1 MAASTPTPD
10 PWGGPGWHT
19 PVPADHPATP
29 LLSAR
34 AVRARSHAVLDHVAA
49 GRSPHW
55 RWAPERL
62 AATVAAVVETTRA
75 SYPDLRVPVHSRWRH
90 FEAGGVDRWAALAG
104 AGPHPSPPPL
114 GEGAR
119 PEFLAAAPG
128 LLPPAGG
135 GREGGLRSP
144 PTLLGEAQRLERARV
159 RIDLVIPSVLL
170 DAGAGAAWHY
180 DDAAHGQR
188 LSRSEGLGVASFD
201 WFARGGWSADPTAP
215 LRTDAAALAAVTPD
229 ALAGAFQVGA
239 DNPLV
244 GLDGRAALLRRLGEV
259 MAATP
264 AVFGVPARLGNMLDF
279 LLKQAEGDRID
290 ADVVLG
296 TLLRALGPVWPGRLA
311 LEGVNLGDCWHH
323 PATADGWMPFHKL
336 TQWLTY
342 SLLEPLADAG
352 LRVTGLDA
360 LTGLPE
366 YRNGGLLLD
375 TGLLVPATGALPTA
389 LRSVDDPAIVEW
401 RAVTVAALDLIADGV
416 RAALGLSAEAFPLA
430 CVLEGGTW
438 ATGRRLAAAR
448 RPGGAPPLNIAS
460 DGTVF

>member
-1 MAASTPTPD
+1 MAASIPKPD
-10 PWGGPGWHT
+10 RWGGPGWHT

-49 GRSPHW
+49 GRSLHW
-55 RWAPERL
+55 RWEPSRL

-90 FEAGGVDRWAALAG
+90 FEAGGADRWAALADAAGLAG
-104 AGPHPSPPPL
+104 A
-114 GEGAR
+114 
-119 PEFLAAAPG
+119 
-128 LLPPAGG
+128 
-135 GREGGLRSP
+135 
-144 PTLLGEAQRLERARV
+144 AQRLERARV

-201 WFARGGWSADPTAP
+201 WFARGGWSADAKAP

-264 AVFGVPARLGNMLDF
+264 AVFGAPARLGNMLDF
-279 LLKQAEGDRID
+279 LLMQAEGDRID

-296 TLLRALGPVWPGRLA
+296 TLLRALGPVWPGRLS

-352 LRVTGLDA
+352 LHVTGLDA

-375 TGLLVPATGALPTA
+375 AGLLVPASGALPTV
-389 LRSVDDPAIVEW
+389 LLSVDDPAIVEW

-416 RAALGLSAEAFPLA
+416 RATLGLSAEAFPLA

>member
-55 RWAPERL
+55 RWEPSRL

-104 AGPHPSPPPL
+104 AAG
-114 GEGAR
+114 
-119 PEFLAAAPG
+119 LA
-128 LLPPAGG
+128 
-135 GREGGLRSP
+135 
-144 PTLLGEAQRLERARV
+144 GEAQRLERARV

-201 WFARGGWSADPTAP
+201 WFARGGWSADLATP

-264 AVFGVPARLGNMLDF
+264 AVFGAPARLGNMLDF
-279 LLKQAEGDRID
+279 LLMQAEGDRID

-296 TLLRALGPVWPGRLA
+296 TLLRALGPVWPGRLS

-352 LRVTGLDA
+352 LGVTGLDA

-375 TGLLVPATGALPTA
+375 TGLLVPASGALPTV
-389 LRSVDDPAIVEW
+389 LLSVDDPAIVEW
-401 RAVTVAALDLIADGV
+401 RAVTVAALDLIAEGV
-416 RAALGLSAEAFPLA
+416 RATLGLSAEAFPLA

>member
-1 MAASTPTPD
+1 MAASIPTPD
-10 PWGGPGWHT
+10 RWGGSGWHT
-19 PVPADHPATP
+19 PVPTDHPATP

-55 RWAPERL
+55 RWEPSRL
-62 AATVAAVVETTRA
+62 AQTVAAVVETTRA

-90 FEAGGVDRWAALAG
+90 FEAGGADRWAALAEA
-104 AGPHPSPPPL
+104 AG
-114 GEGAR
+114 
-119 PEFLAAAPG
+119 LA
-128 LLPPAGG
+128 
-135 GREGGLRSP
+135 
-144 PTLLGEAQRLERARV
+144 GEAQRLERARV

-201 WFARGGWSADPTAP
+201 WFARGGWSADAKAP

-229 ALAGAFQVGA
+229 ALAGAFQVSA

-264 AVFGVPARLGNMLDF
+264 AVFGAPARLGNLLDF
-279 LLKQAEGDRID
+279 LLMQAEGDRID

-352 LRVTGLDA
+352 LTVTGLDA

-375 TGLLVPATGALPTA
+375 TGLLVPASGALPT
-389 LRSVDDPAIVEW
+389 LLLSVDDPAIVEW
-401 RAVTVAALDLIADGV
+401 RAVTVAALDLIAEGV
-416 RAALGLSAEAFPLA
+416 RATLGLSAEAFPLA

>member
-1 MAASTPTPD
+1 MAASIPKSD
-10 PWGGPGWHT
+10 RWGGPGWHT

-55 RWAPERL
+55 RWEPSRL

-104 AGPHPSPPPL
+104 AAG
-114 GEGAR
+114 
-119 PEFLAAAPG
+119 LA
-128 LLPPAGG
+128 
-135 GREGGLRSP
+135 
-144 PTLLGEAQRLERARV
+144 GEAQRLERARV

-201 WFARGGWSADPTAP
+201 WFARGGWSADAKAP

-279 LLKQAEGDRID
+279 LLMQAEGDRID

-296 TLLRALGPVWPGRLA
+296 TLLRALGPVWPGRLS

-352 LRVTGLDA
+352 LHVTGLDA

-375 TGLLVPATGALPTA
+375 TGLLVPASGALPTV
-389 LRSVDDPAIVEW
+389 LLSVDDPAIVEW
-401 RAVTVAALDLIADGV
+401 RAVTVAALDLIAEGV
-416 RAALGLSAEAFPLA
+416 RATLGLSAEAFPLA

>member
-1 MAASTPTPD
+1 MVASIPKPD
-10 PWGGPGWHT
+10 RWGGSGWHT

-49 GRSPHW
+49 GRSLHW
-55 RWAPERL
+55 RWEPSRL

-90 FEAGGVDRWAALAG
+90 FEAGSVDRWAALADA
-104 AGPHPSPPPL
+104 AG
-114 GEGAR
+114 
-119 PEFLAAAPG
+119 LA
-128 LLPPAGG
+128 
-135 GREGGLRSP
+135 
-144 PTLLGEAQRLERARV
+144 GEAQRLERARV

-170 DAGAGAAWHY
+170 DAGAGAAWRY

-201 WFARGGWSADPTAP
+201 WFARGGWSTDAKAP

-229 ALAGAFQVGA
+229 ALADAFQVGA

-264 AVFGVPARLGNMLDF
+264 AVFGAPARLGNLLDF
-279 LLKQAEGDRID
+279 LLMQAEGDRID

-296 TLLRALGPVWPGRLA
+296 TLLRALGPVWPGRLS

-352 LRVTGLDA
+352 LHVTGLDA

-375 TGLLVPATGALPTA
+375 TGLLVPASGALPTV
-389 LRSVDDPAIVEW
+389 LLSVDDPAIVEW
-401 RAVTVAALDLIADGV
+401 RAVTVAALDLIAEGV
-416 RAALGLSAEAFPLA
+416 RATLGLSAEAFPLA

>member
-55 RWAPERL
+55 RWEPSRL

-90 FEAGGVDRWAALAG
+90 FEAGGADRWVALADA
-104 AGPHPSPPPL
+104 AG
-114 GEGAR
+114 
-119 PEFLAAAPG
+119 LA
-128 LLPPAGG
+128 
-135 GREGGLRSP
+135 
-144 PTLLGEAQRLERARV
+144 GEAQRLERARV

-201 WFARGGWSADPTAP
+201 WFARGGWSADAKAP

-229 ALAGAFQVGA
+229 ALAGAFQVGS

-264 AVFGVPARLGNMLDF
+264 AVFGAPARLGNMLDF
-279 LLKQAEGDRID
+279 LLMQAEGDRID

-296 TLLRALGPVWPGRLA
+296 TLLRALGPVWPGRLS

-352 LRVTGLDA
+352 LHVTGLDA

-375 TGLLVPATGALPTA
+375 TGLLVPASGALPTV
-389 LRSVDDPAIVEW
+389 LLSVDDPAIVEW

-416 RAALGLSAEAFPLA
+416 RATLGLSAEAFPLA

>member
-1 MAASTPTPD
+1 MAASIPKPD
-10 PWGGPGWHT
+10 RWGCPGWHT

-34 AVRARSHAVLDHVAA
+34 AVRARGHAVLDHVAA

-55 RWAPERL
+55 RWEPSRL

-90 FEAGGVDRWAALAG
+90 FEAGGADRWAALAYT
-104 AGPHPSPPPL
+104 AG
-114 GEGAR
+114 
-119 PEFLAAAPG
+119 LA
-128 LLPPAGG
+128 
-135 GREGGLRSP
+135 
-144 PTLLGEAQRLERARV
+144 GEAQRLERARV

-180 DDAAHGQR
+180 NDAAHGQR

-201 WFARGGWSADPTAP
+201 WFARGGWSADAKAP

-264 AVFGVPARLGNMLDF
+264 AVFGAPARLGNMLDF
-279 LLKQAEGDRID
+279 LLMQAEGDRID

-296 TLLRALGPVWPGRLA
+296 TLLRALGPVWPGRLS

-352 LRVTGLDA
+352 LTVTGLDA

-375 TGLLVPATGALPTA
+375 TGLLVPATGALPT
-389 LRSVDDPAIVEW
+389 LLLSVDDPAIVEW
-401 RAVTVAALDLIADGV
+401 RAVTVAALDLIAEGV
-416 RAALGLSAEAFPLA
+416 RATLGLSAEAFPLA

>member
-55 RWAPERL
+55 RWEPSRL

-90 FEAGGVDRWAALAG
+90 YEAGGADRWAALADA
-104 AGPHPSPPPL
+104 AG
-114 GEGAR
+114 
-119 PEFLAAAPG
+119 LA
-128 LLPPAGG
+128 
-135 GREGGLRSP
+135 
-144 PTLLGEAQRLERARV
+144 GEAQRLERARV

-170 DAGAGAAWHY
+170 DAGAGAAWRY
-180 DDAAHGQR
+180 DDATHGQR

-201 WFARGGWSADPTAP
+201 WFARGGWSADADAP

-279 LLKQAEGDRID
+279 LLMQAEGDRID

-296 TLLRALGPVWPGRLA
+296 TLLRALGPVWPGRLS

-352 LRVTGLDA
+352 LTVTGLDA

-375 TGLLVPATGALPTA
+375 TGLLVPASGALPT
-389 LRSVDDPAIVEW
+389 LLLSVDDPAIVEW
-401 RAVTVAALDLIADGV
+401 RAVTVAALDLIAEGV
-416 RAALGLSAEAFPLA
+416 RATLGLSAEAFPLA

>member
-1 MAASTPTPD
+1 MAASIPKPD
-10 PWGGPGWHT
+10 RWGGPGWHT
-19 PVPADHPATP
+19 PVPVDHPATP

-49 GRSPHW
+49 GRSLHW
-55 RWAPERL
+55 RWEPSRL
-62 AATVAAVVETTRA
+62 AQTVAAVVETTRA

-90 FEAGGVDRWAALAG
+90 FEAGGVDRWVALAEA
-104 AGPHPSPPPL
+104 AG
-114 GEGAR
+114 
-119 PEFLAAAPG
+119 LA
-128 LLPPAGG
+128 
-135 GREGGLRSP
+135 
-144 PTLLGEAQRLERARV
+144 GEAQRLERARV

-201 WFARGGWSADPTAP
+201 WFARGGWSADAKAP

-229 ALAGAFQVGA
+229 ALADAFQVGA

-279 LLKQAEGDRID
+279 LLMQAEGDRID

-296 TLLRALGPVWPGRLA
+296 TLLRALGPVWPGRLS

-352 LRVTGLDA
+352 LHVTGLDA

-375 TGLLVPATGALPTA
+375 TGLLVPASGALPTV
-389 LRSVDDPAIVEW
+389 LLSVDDPAIVEW

-416 RAALGLSAEAFPLA
+416 RATLGLSAEAFPLA

>member
-1 MAASTPTPD
+1 MAASIPTPD
-10 PWGGPGWHT
+10 RWGGPGWHT

-55 RWAPERL
+55 RWEPSRL

-90 FEAGGVDRWAALAG
+90 FEAGGADRWAALADAAGLAG
-104 AGPHPSPPPL
+104 A
-114 GEGAR
+114 
-119 PEFLAAAPG
+119 
-128 LLPPAGG
+128 
-135 GREGGLRSP
+135 
-144 PTLLGEAQRLERARV
+144 AQRLERARV

-201 WFARGGWSADPTAP
+201 WFARGGWSADAKAP

-264 AVFGVPARLGNMLDF
+264 AVFGAPARLGNMLDF
-279 LLKQAEGDRID
+279 LLMQAEGDRID

-296 TLLRALGPVWPGRLA
+296 TLLRALGPVWPGRLS

-352 LRVTGLDA
+352 LHVTGLDA

-375 TGLLVPATGALPTA
+375 TGLLVPASGALPTV
-389 LRSVDDPAIVEW
+389 LLSVDDPAIVEW
-401 RAVTVAALDLIADGV
+401 RAVTVAALDLIAEGV
-416 RAALGLSAEAFPLA
+416 RATLGLSAEAFPLA

>member
-1 MAASTPTPD
+1 MAASIPTPD
-10 PWGGPGWHT
+10 RWGGSGWHT

-34 AVRARSHAVLDHVAA
+34 AVRARSHAVLDHVTA

-55 RWAPERL
+55 RWEPSRL

-90 FEAGGVDRWAALAG
+90 FEAGGADRWAALADAAGLAG
-104 AGPHPSPPPL
+104 A
-114 GEGAR
+114 
-119 PEFLAAAPG
+119 
-128 LLPPAGG
+128 
-135 GREGGLRSP
+135 
-144 PTLLGEAQRLERARV
+144 AQRLERARV

-201 WFARGGWSADPTAP
+201 WFARGGWSADAKAP

-264 AVFGVPARLGNMLDF
+264 AVFGAPARLGNMLDF
-279 LLKQAEGDRID
+279 LLMQAEGDRID

-296 TLLRALGPVWPGRLA
+296 TLLRALGPVWPGRLS

-323 PATADGWMPFHKL
+323 PATADGWIPFHKL

-352 LRVTGLDA
+352 LHVTGLDA

-375 TGLLVPATGALPTA
+375 TGLLVPVSGALPTV
-389 LRSVDDPAIVEW
+389 LLSVDDPAIVEW
-401 RAVTVAALDLIADGV
+401 RAVTVAALDLIAEGV
-416 RAALGLSAEAFPLA
+416 RATLGLSAEVFPLA

>member
-55 RWAPERL
+55 RWEPLRL

-90 FEAGGVDRWAALAG
+90 YEAGGADRWAALADA
-104 AGPHPSPPPL
+104 AG
-114 GEGAR
+114 
-119 PEFLAAAPG
+119 LA
-128 LLPPAGG
+128 
-135 GREGGLRSP
+135 
-144 PTLLGEAQRLERARV
+144 GEAQRLERARV

-201 WFARGGWSADPTAP
+201 WFAGGGWSADAKAP

-264 AVFGVPARLGNMLDF
+264 AVFGAPARLGNMLDF
-279 LLKQAEGDRID
+279 LLMQAEGDRID

-296 TLLRALGPVWPGRLA
+296 TLLRALGPVWPGRLS

-352 LRVTGLDA
+352 LSVTGLDA

-375 TGLLVPATGALPTA
+375 TGLLMPASGALPTV
-389 LRSVDDPAIVEW
+389 LLSVDDPAIVEW

-416 RAALGLSAEAFPLA
+416 RATLGLSAEAFPLA

>member
-1 MAASTPTPD
+1 MAASIPTPD
-10 PWGGPGWHT
+10 RWGGPGWHT

-55 RWAPERL
+55 RWEPSRL

-90 FEAGGVDRWAALAG
+90 FEAGGADRWAALADA
-104 AGPHPSPPPL
+104 AG
-114 GEGAR
+114 
-119 PEFLAAAPG
+119 LA
-128 LLPPAGG
+128 
-135 GREGGLRSP
+135 
-144 PTLLGEAQRLERARV
+144 GEAQRLERARV

-201 WFARGGWSADPTAP
+201 WFVRGGWSADAAAP

-229 ALAGAFQVGA
+229 ALADAFQVGA

-264 AVFGVPARLGNMLDF
+264 AVFGAPARLGNLLDF
-279 LLKQAEGDRID
+279 LRMQAEGDRID

-296 TLLRALGPVWPGRLA
+296 TLLRALGPVWPGRLS

-352 LRVTGLDA
+352 LHVTGLDA

-375 TGLLVPATGALPTA
+375 TGLLVPASGALPTV
-389 LRSVDDPAIVEW
+389 LLSVDDPAIVEW
-401 RAVTVAALDLIADGV
+401 RAVTVAALDLIAEGV
-416 RAALGLSAEAFPLA
+416 RATLGLSAEAFPLA

-438 ATGRRLAAAR
+438 ATGRRLAADR

>member
-1 MAASTPTPD
+1 MAASIPTPD
-10 PWGGPGWHT
+10 RWGGPGWHT

-55 RWAPERL
+55 RWEPSRL

-90 FEAGGVDRWAALAG
+90 FEAGGADRWAALAEAVG
-104 AGPHPSPPPL
+104 
-114 GEGAR
+114 
-119 PEFLAAAPG
+119 LA
-128 LLPPAGG
+128 
-135 GREGGLRSP
+135 
-144 PTLLGEAQRLERARV
+144 GEAQRLERARV

-201 WFARGGWSADPTAP
+201 WFARGGWSADAKAP

-264 AVFGVPARLGNMLDF
+264 AVFGAPARLGNMLDF
-279 LLKQAEGDRID
+279 LLMQAEGDRID

-296 TLLRALGPVWPGRLA
+296 TLLRALGPVWPGRLS

-352 LRVTGLDA
+352 LHVTGLDA

-375 TGLLVPATGALPTA
+375 TGLLVPASGALPTV
-389 LRSVDDPAIVEW
+389 LLSVDDPAIVEW
-401 RAVTVAALDLIADGV
+401 RAVTVAALDLIAEGV
-416 RAALGLSAEAFPLA
+416 RATLGLSAEAFPLA

>member
-1 MAASTPTPD
+1 MAASIPTPD
-10 PWGGPGWHT
+10 RWGGSGWHT

-55 RWAPERL
+55 RWEPSRL

-90 FEAGGVDRWAALAG
+90 FEAGGVDRWAALAEA
-104 AGPHPSPPPL
+104 AG
-114 GEGAR
+114 
-119 PEFLAAAPG
+119 LA
-128 LLPPAGG
+128 
-135 GREGGLRSP
+135 
-144 PTLLGEAQRLERARV
+144 GEAQRLERARV

-201 WFARGGWSADPTAP
+201 WFVRGGWSADAAAP

-229 ALAGAFQVGA
+229 ALAEAFQVGA

-264 AVFGVPARLGNMLDF
+264 AVFGAPARLGNLLDF
-279 LLKQAEGDRID
+279 LLMQAEGDRID

-296 TLLRALGPVWPGRLA
+296 TLLRALGPVWPGRLS

-352 LRVTGLDA
+352 LHVTGLDA

-375 TGLLVPATGALPTA
+375 TGLLMPASGALPTV
-389 LRSVDDPAIVEW
+389 LLSVDDPAIVEW

-416 RAALGLSAEAFPLA
+416 RATLGLSAEAFPLA

>member
-1 MAASTPTPD
+1 MAASIPTPD

-55 RWAPERL
+55 RWEPSRL
-62 AATVAAVVETTRA
+62 AQTVAAVVETTRA

-90 FEAGGVDRWAALAG
+90 FEAGGVDRWAALADA
-104 AGPHPSPPPL
+104 AG
-114 GEGAR
+114 
-119 PEFLAAAPG
+119 LA
-128 LLPPAGG
+128 
-135 GREGGLRSP
+135 
-144 PTLLGEAQRLERARV
+144 GEAQRLERARV

-201 WFARGGWSADPTAP
+201 WFVRGGWSADAAAP

-229 ALAGAFQVGA
+229 ALADAFQVGA

-264 AVFGVPARLGNMLDF
+264 AVFGAPARLGNLLDF
-279 LLKQAEGDRID
+279 LLMQSEGDRID

-296 TLLRALGPVWPGRLA
+296 TLLRALGPVWPGRLS

-352 LRVTGLDA
+352 LHVTGLDA

-375 TGLLVPATGALPTA
+375 TGLLMPASGALPTA
-389 LRSVDDPAIVEW
+389 LLSVDDPAIVEW

-416 RAALGLSAEAFPLA
+416 RATLGLSAEAFPLA

>member
-55 RWAPERL
+55 RWEPSRL

-90 FEAGGVDRWAALAG
+90 FEAGGADRWAALADA
-104 AGPHPSPPPL
+104 AG
-114 GEGAR
+114 
-119 PEFLAAAPG
+119 LA
-128 LLPPAGG
+128 
-135 GREGGLRSP
+135 
-144 PTLLGEAQRLERARV
+144 GEAQRLERARV

-201 WFARGGWSADPTAP
+201 WFARGGWSADLATP

-264 AVFGVPARLGNMLDF
+264 AVFGAPARLGNLLDF
-279 LLKQAEGDRID
+279 LLMQAEGDRID

-296 TLLRALGPVWPGRLA
+296 TLLRALGPVWPGRLS

-352 LRVTGLDA
+352 LSVTGLDA

-375 TGLLVPATGALPTA
+375 TGLLVPASGALPTV
-389 LRSVDDPAIVEW
+389 LLSVDDPAIVEW
-401 RAVTVAALDLIADGV
+401 RAVTVAALDLIAEGV
-416 RAALGLSAEAFPLA
+416 RATLGLSAEAFPLA

>member
-1 MAASTPTPD
+1 MAASIPTPD
-10 PWGGPGWHT
+10 RWGGPGWHT

-34 AVRARSHAVLDHVAA
+34 AVRVRSHAVLDHVAA

-55 RWAPERL
+55 RWELSRL

-90 FEAGGVDRWAALAG
+90 FEAGGADRWVALADAAGLAG
-104 AGPHPSPPPL
+104 A
-114 GEGAR
+114 
-119 PEFLAAAPG
+119 
-128 LLPPAGG
+128 
-135 GREGGLRSP
+135 
-144 PTLLGEAQRLERARV
+144 AQRLERARV

-201 WFARGGWSADPTAP
+201 WFVRGGWSADAKAP

-229 ALAGAFQVGA
+229 ALAEAFQVRA

-264 AVFGVPARLGNMLDF
+264 AVFGAPARLGNMLDF
-279 LLKQAEGDRID
+279 LRMQAEGDRID

-296 TLLRALGPVWPGRLA
+296 TLLRALGPVWPGRLS

-352 LRVTGLDA
+352 LHVTGLDA

-375 TGLLVPATGALPTA
+375 TGLLVPASGALPTV
-389 LRSVDDPAIVEW
+389 LLSVDDPAIVEW

-416 RAALGLSAEAFPLA
+416 RATLGLSAEAFPLA

>member
-1 MAASTPTPD
+1 MAASTPGTRPVSD
-10 PWGGPGWHT
+10 RWGGPGWHT
-19 PVPADHPATP
+19 PVPVDHPATA

-34 AVRARSHAVLDHVAA
+34 AVRERSHAVLGHVAA

-55 RWAPERL
+55 RWEPSRL

-90 FEAGGVDRWAALAG
+90 FEAGGSDRWAALA
-104 AGPHPSPPPL
+104 
-114 GEGAR
+114 
-119 PEFLAAAPG
+119 AAAG
-128 LLPPAGG
+128 LAGD
-135 GREGGLRSP
+135 
-144 PTLLGEAQRLERARV
+144 AYRLERARV

-180 DDAAHGQR
+180 ADAAHGQR

-201 WFARGGWSADPTAP
+201 WFARGGWSADVAAP
-215 LRTDAAALAAVTPD
+215 LRTDAAALAAVTPEV
-229 ALAGAFQVGA
+229 LADAFQVRG

-264 AVFGVPARLGNMLDF
+264 AVFGASARLGNLLDF

-311 LEGVNLGDCWHH
+311 LEGVNLGDCWRH

-352 LRVTGLDA
+352 LTVTGLDA

-375 TGLLVPATGALPTA
+375 TGLLIPASGALPTA
-389 LRSVDDPAIVEW
+389 LLSVDDPAIVEW

-416 RAALGLSAEAFPLA
+416 RTTLGLSPQAFPLA

-448 RPGGAPPLNIAS
+448 RPGGPPPLNIAS

>member
-1 MAASTPTPD
+1 MAVSTPTPD

-19 PVPADHPATP
+19 PVPADHPATL

-55 RWAPERL
+55 RWEPSRL
-62 AATVAAVVETTRA
+62 AQTVAAVVETTRA

-90 FEAGGVDRWAALAG
+90 FEAGGADRWAALVEAAG
-104 AGPHPSPPPL
+104 
-114 GEGAR
+114 
-119 PEFLAAAPG
+119 LA
-128 LLPPAGG
+128 
-135 GREGGLRSP
+135 
-144 PTLLGEAQRLERARV
+144 GEAQRLERARV

-201 WFARGGWSADPTAP
+201 WFARGGWSADAKAP

-229 ALAGAFQVGA
+229 ALAGAFQVGS

-264 AVFGVPARLGNMLDF
+264 AVFGALARLGNLLDF
-279 LLKQAEGDRID
+279 LLMQAEGDRID

-323 PATADGWMPFHKL
+323 PVTADGWMPFHKL

-352 LRVTGLDA
+352 LTVTGLDA

-375 TGLLVPATGALPTA
+375 TGLLVPATGALPT
-389 LRSVDDPAIVEW
+389 LLLSVDDPAIVEW
-401 RAVTVAALDLIADGV
+401 RAVTVAALDLIAEGV
-416 RAALGLSAEAFPLA
+416 RATLGLSAEAFPLA